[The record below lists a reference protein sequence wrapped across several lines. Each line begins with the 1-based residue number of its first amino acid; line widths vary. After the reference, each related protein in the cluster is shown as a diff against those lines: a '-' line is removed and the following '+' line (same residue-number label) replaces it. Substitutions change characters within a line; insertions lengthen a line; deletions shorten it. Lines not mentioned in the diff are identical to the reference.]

1 VYKYGGSWLNV
12 WQKGYDQGGG
22 IMNRN
27 LILTVGVLALT
38 AVSKTLFAAEAETPA
53 PTERAAPAAERA
65 PAPTERAAPAAER
78 APARERAA
86 PARQRQ
92 AAAPQ
97 QSTSSQTSSY
107 TGVQGGGFGG
117 GNVGGGG
124 FADPVCLGNPGSQ
137 SSFPF
142 PPVLGGLD
150 QGCTPAPFSQSLTK
164 SGGTGGA
171 VVQWMVPVTQQIVV
185 GVVGD
190 ASFGKTTTT
199 QTQNNLYTP
208 DPRFPS
214 EVTQEQITNSF
225 SQSTSQSARLKVG
238 FVIPL
243 RHTSIMPYFTAGYIH
258 STLQGT
264 FSYSASNYNS
274 ASFGCFAFNPQCS
287 TNAFSSTS
295 WSRSSN
301 GFVWGFGAEM
311 PLSAFVSGF
320 GPGVVLVADYTRAQ
334 FGSFDVNSPVAI
346 ASSGGLPCQS
356 SFQTCAAVDTGH
368 FSNVVSNRF
377 TFGARIK
384 LF

>member
-1 VYKYGGSWLNV
+1 MKRSL
-12 WQKGYDQGGG
+12 
-22 IMNRN
+22 
-27 LILTVGVLALT
+27 LAAASVLALA
-38 AVSKTLFAAEAETPA
+38 AVSTPLFAAETETPA
-53 PTERAAPAAERA
+53 PIEAAPMAAPTTERAAPAAERA
-65 PAPTERAAPAAER
+65 PAPRRAQPVQ
-78 APARERAA
+78 
-86 PARQRQ
+86 QRQ
-92 AAAPQ
+92 ATTSQQPQ
-97 QSTSSQTSSY
+97 SSQTSSY

-124 FADPVCLGNPGSQ
+124 FADPICLGNQGQQ
-137 SSFPF
+137 SSPPF
-142 PPVLGGLD
+142 LPILGGLN
-150 QGCTPAPFSQSLTK
+150 QGCTAVPFNQSLNN
-164 SGGTGGA
+164 SGGIGGA
-171 VVQWMVPVTQQIVV
+171 TLQWTVPVTPWIVV

-190 ASFGKTTTT
+190 VSFGKTTSTY
-199 QTQNNLYTP
+199 TQNNLYTP
-208 DPRFPS
+208 DPIHFPS

-225 SQSTSQSARLKVG
+225 SQSTSGSARLKVG

-243 RHTSIMPYFTAGYIH
+243 RYTSIMPYFTAGYIH

-346 ASSGGLPCQS
+346 GSVPGGFPCTQS
-356 SFQTCAAVDTGH
+356 SFQNCAAVDTGH

>member
-1 VYKYGGSWLNV
+1 MRRS
-12 WQKGYDQGGG
+12 
-22 IMNRN
+22 
-27 LILTVGVLALT
+27 ILVATGVLAL
-38 AVSKTLFAAEAETPA
+38 AALSEPLFAAESETPA
-53 PTERAAPAAERA
+53 PTERAPPAAERA
-65 PAPTERAAPAAER
+65 PAPERAAPA
-78 APARERAA
+78 PERAA
-86 PARQRQ
+86 PARQRQAAAPQRQ

-107 TGVQGGGFGG
+107 TGVQAGGFGG

-124 FADPVCLGNPGSQ
+124 FADPICLGNPGS
-137 SSFPF
+137 SF

-171 VVQWMVPVTQQIVV
+171 VVQWMVPVTPWIVV

-199 QTQNNLYTP
+199 QTQNNLYHP
-208 DPRFPS
+208 DLS
-214 EVTQEQITNSF
+214 DTLTVTQEQITNSF

-238 FVIPL
+238 FVVPL
-243 RHTSIMPYFTAGYIH
+243 QYTSIMPYFTVGYVH

-264 FSYSASNYNS
+264 FNYSASNYS
-274 ASFGCFAFNPQCS
+274 TFSCFAFNPTCA
-287 TNAFSSTS
+287 TNAFGSTS

-301 GFVWGFGAEM
+301 GFVWGVGAEM
-311 PLSAFVSGF
+311 PLSAFVSGI

-334 FGSFDVNSPVAI
+334 FGSFDVNFPVAI
-346 ASSGGLPCQS
+346 ASFGGAPCS
-356 SFQTCAAVDTGH
+356 ARFENCAAVDTGH